1 MNRLNIFKF
10 LLILIFLSS
19 CGSIKSGFVKS
30 KKDNSD
36 EFLVEKKMPL
46 KMPPTFNE
54 LPTPSDD
61 GVLPQNKN
69 ENDKI
74 KSFITKTVDNNI
86 NQTQDQKINKSLKK
100 TLLDKIKEN

>member
-1 MNRLNIFKF
+1 
-10 LLILIFLSS
+10 
-19 CGSIKSGFVKS
+19 
-30 KKDNSD
+30 
-36 EFLVEKKMPL
+36 
-46 KMPPTFNE
+46 MPPTFNE

-74 KSFITKTVDNNI
+74 KSFITKTVENNT
-86 NQTQDQKINKSLKK
+86 NQTQDEKINKSLKK